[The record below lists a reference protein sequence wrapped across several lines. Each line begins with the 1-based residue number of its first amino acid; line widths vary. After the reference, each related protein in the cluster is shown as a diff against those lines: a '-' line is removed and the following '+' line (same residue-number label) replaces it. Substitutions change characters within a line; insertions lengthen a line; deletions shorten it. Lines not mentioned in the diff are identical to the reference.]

1 MIHVHMYVYSCKCSG
16 GQSSTT
22 KGGVF
27 SIMYE
32 GVEVREMAYIIQ
44 GVRDSSWQIG
54 QRSQN
59 TWPPQSTMCVRLSTS
74 PFLSPSLY
82 GHTCTKVDFWNL
94 YWHPLHLTIFPLLSL
109 HNEKYIC
116 SLASKGF
123 RFVVK
128 RSDPHSLQYTSL
140 ALELGICIISFLKSH
155 LVGSHQSTFSLI
167 IVSFGNIPL
176 PYHIFN

>member
-1 MIHVHMYVYSCKCSG
+1 
-16 GQSSTT
+16 
-22 KGGVF
+22 
-27 SIMYE
+27 
-32 GVEVREMAYIIQ
+32 MAYIIQ
-44 GVRDSSWQIG
+44 GVKDSSWQIG

-82 GHTCTKVDFWNL
+82 GHIHAQRLTFEISIDIHCTSPFS
-94 YWHPLHLTIFPLLSL
+94 PLLSL
-109 HNEKYIC
+109 HVYVCNEKHIC